1 MIVKVITMSSSD
13 RDALR
18 FELDSLPD
26 VFVHGNDI
34 GFTKAFRTL
43 TSEETFCAVPKCVI
57 EKAQALLTDELVDS
71 IPKTVHDKVFFEM
84 GCN

>member
-1 MIVKVITMSSSD
+1 MSASD

-26 VFVHGNDI
+26 VFVAGNDI

-43 TSEETFCAVPKCVI
+43 ASREAFYVAPKCVI
-57 EKAQALLTDELVDS
+57 EKARSLLVNELVDS
-71 IPKTVHDKVFFEM
+71 IAKTVHDKVFYEL
-84 GCN
+84 GCNRVPLFS